1 MADEKKE
8 EKTLEEDWKTVSPPW
23 KIHFAFINREWSF

>member
-8 EKTLEEDWKTVSPPW
+8 EKTLEE
-23 KIHFAFINREWSF
+23 AFSELDVLAGKKEKELMAI